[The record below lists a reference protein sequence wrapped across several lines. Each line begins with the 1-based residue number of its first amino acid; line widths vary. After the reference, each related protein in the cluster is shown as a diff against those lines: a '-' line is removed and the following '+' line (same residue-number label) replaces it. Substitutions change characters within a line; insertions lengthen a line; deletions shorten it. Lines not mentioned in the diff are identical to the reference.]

1 MHVLK
6 NQIFY
11 DQKIANIIGYSV
23 TNLGLTQFH
32 EASNNGYSD

>member
-23 TNLGLTQFH
+23 TNLGLTQLH
-32 EASNNGYSD
+32 EASNDDYSD